1 VSDVTLAL
9 ARQRLRQRLRFCHAA
24 RVFAALFAVAATAL
38 GIASRRFARSAREA
52 TRRVAYQSVA
62 GRARRQRTSV
72 TRPAPLLAL
81 ILDRCGILDDIAR
94 IAAGYALRDD

>member
-1 VSDVTLAL
+1 ML
-9 ARQRLRQRLRFCHAA
+9 
-24 RVFAALFAVAATAL
+24 
-38 GIASRRFARSAREA
+38 
-52 TRRVAYQSVA
+52 YQSVA